1 MKKAEIIE
9 LEKRLKDR
17 SYELAK
23 EALPKLRDNAKPA
36 TPYNYKKFYEEGETH
51 EDRKVRD
58 LYESVLEEEVIEKE
72 YIQKLIEKYF
82 YGIFKDKYDDVLLKV
97 LCKSKKAH
105 NTQEL
110 FENTSAIVRA
120 LINVTNTQN
129 TLTSI
134 SERNASLKSF
144 TSDIIQDMK
153 QTTSQLQEG
162 VASKKIEADF
172 AKNMEGHLSTT
183 VEKSKRMEH
192 EHLKKEEE
200 LVQLLHFQKQAFDE
214 SIEKLQEKLKETEKA
229 VYTDALTGVNNRRAF
244 DERIQ
249 EELNRGLKGYRPCA
263 VAMIDIDDFKKIN
276 DTHGHQIGDHALV
289 HIANIVLNS
298 IKHSDFLARYGGEE
312 FVVIFPNTRY
322 ANALPA
328 AENIRRSVEE
338 EEFTVRG
345 EPLKITISIG
355 VSEIQK
361 HNVDS
366 VRDLVHFADKALYEA
381 KRLGKNKVR

>member
-1 MKKAEIIE
+1 MKKEEIVA
-9 LEKRLKDR
+9 LEKQLTDR

-23 EALPKLRDNAKPA
+23 VALPKLRESAKPA
-36 TPYNYKKFYEEGETH
+36 TPYNYKKYYEEGESR

-58 LYESVLEEEVIEKE
+58 LYESVLEEEVLEKE
-72 YIQKLIEKYF
+72 SIQKLIEKYF

-97 LCKSKKAH
+97 LYKHKRTH

-110 FENTSAIVRA
+110 FEHTSAIVRA

-134 SERNASLKSF
+134 SERNVSLKNF
-144 TSDIIQDMK
+144 TSDIIQDIH
-153 QTTSQLQEG
+153 QTASRLKEG
-162 VASKKIEADF
+162 VESRKIEADF
-172 AKNMEGHLSTT
+172 AKNMEGHLTTT
-183 VEKSKRMEH
+183 VEKSKRMEY
-192 EHLKKEEE
+192 EHNKKEEE
-200 LVQLLHFQKQAFDE
+200 LVQLLHFQKKAFDE
-214 SIEKLQEKLKETEKA
+214 SIEKLQEKLKETERA

-244 DERIQ
+244 DERIL
-249 EELNRGLKGYRPCA
+249 EEMNKSLNGPKPCA
-263 VAMIDIDDFKKIN
+263 MLLIDIDDFKKIN

-289 HIANIVLNS
+289 HIANIIHNS

-312 FVVIFPNTRY
+312 FAVIFPNTRY

-361 HNVDS
+361 HNVDT